1 MISIRKVLVT
11 GMAAA
16 LVAAAVI
23 IAGCMS
29 TSSPNTQQL
38 PTANAGADQKGKVGT
53 LITLDGTKSSAPDDS
68 ALTYNWAFSAVP
80 TNSTARLADQM
91 SDRPT
96 FTPDKAGMYVLSL
109 TVTDSA
115 GVKSAP
121 ATTNVTAVPAEP
133 MNTTITDIHAS
144 KTDDLYL
151 GDQVVMTGRLVDA
164 NGNGI
169 PNQTVEF
176 KAIAHVLGFTQDA
189 SAGSATTDS
198 TGTFRKVNDP
208 VSADGAPS
216 FIKTVDV
223 EGWIEYAGNDLYKP
237 TSTPHR
243 DVTVHLTSPPSS

>member
-1 MISIRKVLVT
+1 MISISKVLVT
-11 GMAAA
+11 GVAAA
-16 LVAAAVI
+16 LIAAAVI
-23 IAGCMS
+23 VAGCTG

-38 PTANAGADQKGKVGT
+38 PAANAGADQKGKVGT
-53 LITLDGTKSSAPDDS
+53 LITLDATKSSALDDS
-68 ALTYNWAFSAVP
+68 ALTYNWSFSAVP
-80 TNSTARLADQM
+80 TNSAARLADQM

-121 ATTNVTAVPAEP
+121 ATTNVTAAPAEP
-133 MNTTITDIHAS
+133 MNTTLTDIQVS

-169 PNQTVEF
+169 PNQTLDF
-176 KAIAHVLGFTQDA
+176 RAIAHVLGFTQDV
-189 SAGSATTDS
+189 STGSATTDS
-198 TGTFRKVNDP
+198 TGAFRKVNDP

-216 FIKTVDV
+216 FIKTVDI

-243 DVTVHLTSPPSS
+243 DVTVHLTSPS